1 MAAQKG
7 DVVVLDYV
15 LKLKDTG
22 EVIDTTLEEVAKESG
37 IYKEGTKYEPFVVV
51 LGEGRLIQGIEEAVE
66 GMEKGQEKEVEIPPE
81 KAFGPRDPSKIR
93 RYTVNEFRKA
103 GIRNVYPGMVVEIG
117 NNVGVVKAVSGGRV
131 IVDFNHPYAGK
142 TLVAKIILKDII
154 KDEKEKIKAL
164 VKRRMKDAEV
174 EISDGKVV
182 IKVPEKYLLAEGLQL
197 AKLSIV
203 NDLFRYTNVKEVAF
217 IEEIKKREE
226 KAETQESQESSS

>member
-22 EVIDTTLEEVAKESG
+22 EVIDTTIEQVAKESG
-37 IYKEGTKYEPFVVV
+37 IYKEDTKYEPFVIVV
-51 LGEGRLIQGIEEAVE
+51 GEGRLIPGIEEAVE

-81 KAFGPRDPSKIR
+81 KGFGPRDPSKIR
-93 RYTVNEFRKA
+93 RYTMGEFRRA

-142 TLVAKIILKDII
+142 TLIAKLFVRDVIN
-154 KDEKEKIKAL
+154 DEKEKIKAL
-164 VKRRMKDAEV
+164 VRRRLKDAEV
-174 EISDGKVV
+174 EVSDGEVR
-182 IKVPEKYLLAEGLQL
+182 IKVPEKYFVAEGLQL

-203 NDLFRYTNVKEVAF
+203 GDLFKYTNTKKVVF
-217 IEEIKKREE
+217 IEEIERKEE
-226 KAETQESQESSS
+226 TEKSSETQSS